1 MTFHDDEHR
10 INNTGWI
17 RNGDETEKWN
27 EKQNH
32 RGDAERFSIYLF
44 SIRNEAMS
52 RIYACK
58 NWEDSANIWL
68 MHTIQT
74 VISVD
79 STVLLLST
87 KTKQENQ
94 RNEASRLSE
103 NASKKSSALSHIR
116 YGEVSL
122 QIEFATLPPKN
133 HNLFVKEEWKG
144 NGNNK
149 ENAVTG

>member
-1 MTFHDDEHR
+1 MTFHDNEHR

-17 RNGDETEKWN
+17 RNGDEIEGWN
-27 EKQNH
+27 EKQN
-32 RGDAERFSIYLF
+32 RGGNAERFSIYIF

-52 RIYACK
+52 WIYACK

-74 VISVD
+74 VMSVD

-94 RNEASRLSE
+94 RNEASRLSKMYQKR
-103 NASKKSSALSHIR
+103 AQR
-116 YGEVSL
+116 YL
-122 QIEFATLPPKN
+122 A
-133 HNLFVKEEWKG
+133 
-144 NGNNK
+144 
-149 ENAVTG
+149 